1 MIAVC
6 KNKKYVLHDGDIKLA
21 EKDTRR
27 LSISLGHVVHQF
39 KAHCEAS
46 VFYLTVVVFAG
57 PHARVDYELELRSIK
72 SKQGREAIQID
83 RLEQFEKLD
92 TVLWILVEILIDH
105 FQSRFEDAFHYQRYF
120 VFHQILDKDVSF
132 RSMLVLSGLSLTYV

>member
-6 KNKKYVLHDGDIKLA
+6 ENEKYVLHDGDIKLA

-27 LSISLGHVVHQF
+27 LSISLSHVVHQF

-57 PHARVDYELELRSIK
+57 PHAGVDYELELRSIK

-83 RLEQFEKLD
+83 CLEQFEKLD

-105 FQSRFEDAFHYQRYF
+105 LQSGFEDAFHYQWYF

-132 RSMLVLSGLSLTYV
+132 RSILILSGLGLTYV